1 MHDLDSKEEVVDDM
15 ELLRG
20 RVRCFLGGKRTRPV
34 ERGEPV
40 LTGPGALFEC
50 EILDRD
56 DIERARERFVLC
68 DDAECTDVPSLV
80 GLSVVGEGN
89 KCR

>member
-1 MHDLDSKEEVVDDM
+1 MADLESKEEVVDDT

-20 RVRCFLGGKRTRPV
+20 RVGCVLGGKRTRP
-34 ERGEPV
+34 RGEPV
-40 LTGPGALFEC
+40 LTGPGVHFKC

-68 DDAECTDVPSLV
+68 DDEDVPSLV
-80 GLSVVGEGN
+80 GLSDVGEMN